1 MDPSKTS
8 ELYMLFYDKLPQHRH
23 PSRAGEVLNMTRL
36 STDLGVSKQKIWL
49 WLKENRLP
57 ATRLM
62 QVIDLSGSRFKMED
76 LAPYITTKKRY
87 PKE

>member
-49 WLKENRLP
+49 
-57 ATRLM
+57 
-62 QVIDLSGSRFKMED
+62 
-76 LAPYITTKKRY
+76 
-87 PKE
+87 